1 MAEVAEAVRRIL
13 QGSPMPGVLKSGSR
27 MKSVEAQ
34 IRCVCVCV
42 SVCVCVCGGVDA
54 SNRHPKG
61 FKVSSKPSGAAGN
74 SLSSMHAQARK
85 AGETVESVLQ
95 H

>member
-1 MAEVAEAVRRIL
+1 
-13 QGSPMPGVLKSGSR
+13 MPGVLKSGSR

-34 IRCVCVCV
+34 IRCVCL
-42 SVCVCVCGGVDA
+42 CVCVCGGVDA
-54 SNRHPKG
+54 LNRHPKG

-74 SLSSMHAQARK
+74 SLSSMHAQACK

>member
-34 IRCVCVCV
+34 IRCVGVCE
-42 SVCVCVCGGVDA
+42 CVCVCGGVDA